1 MAADIP
7 VLAEISIY
15 LFNSIARNTE
25 WLRCCSSCFDSLN
38 HESLVATQN
47 ICAPFFISL
56 LGMSEKTDSKQI
68 NGPIVPKLAFI
79 VGVFSS
85 PCKLSEKAFNSFNL
99 GKVLNIIFEKGI
111 NSPKGTKCPFLYMPE
126 TFPSGLKQY
135 KALYFLKSE
144 NVKAPTS
151 KLDLFFIAISL
162 YKLYT
167 SSFLFKYI
175 GTAVSGHIT
184 N

>member
-1 MAADIP
+1 M
-7 VLAEISIY
+7 
-15 LFNSIARNTE
+15 
-25 WLRCCSSCFDSLN
+25 
-38 HESLVATQN
+38 
-47 ICAPFFISL
+47 
-56 LGMSEKTDSKQI
+56 DSKQI
-68 NGPIVPKLAFI
+68 NGPIVPKLVFI
-79 VGVFSS
+79 VGVLSS

-126 TFPSGLKQY
+126 IFPSGLKQY

-144 NVKAPTS
+144 NVKAPRS

-167 SSFLFKYI
+167 YSFLFKYI

-184 N
+184 KSMLGLSSKDLLVKDMYVSKFSLTKFSSILL